1 MVRFSITQELVLGT
15 GLTILIILTAAILFV
30 RSNTKAVFNQL
41 NQQDTV
47 YTQSDLINHSSPND
61 CWMVIRGAVYDMNTY
76 IDQHPGGERAI
87 LSFCGQDA
95 TTAFETKGGDGVHS
109 QKANQDLT
117 DLYIGTFQP

>member
-15 GLTILIILTAAILFV
+15 SLTILIIFAVFITIPTPVSV
-30 RSNTKAVFNQL
+30 RSQNNR
-41 NQQDTV
+41 DSV

-76 IDQHPGGERAI
+76 ADHPGGERSI

-95 TTAFETKGGDGVHS
+95 TSAYESKGGEGVHS
-109 QKANQDLT
+109 QKANEDLA